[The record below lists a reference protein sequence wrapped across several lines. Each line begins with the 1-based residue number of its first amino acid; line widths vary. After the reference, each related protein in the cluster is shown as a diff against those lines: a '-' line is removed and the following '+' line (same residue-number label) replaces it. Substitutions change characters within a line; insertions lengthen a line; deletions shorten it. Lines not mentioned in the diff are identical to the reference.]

1 MAIPESERAKMRA
14 VDLCGERVLER
25 LEEIGVT
32 CLADLR
38 GADPEELVQRVN
50 VAAGY
55 PIWRHPRAVQ
65 AMANLIAAAE
75 AEGR

>member
-14 VDLCGERVLER
+14 VDLRGERVLER
-25 LEEIGVT
+25 LEDIGVT
-32 CLADLR
+32 CLGDLR

-65 AMANLIAAAE
+65 SMANLIAAAE
-75 AEGR
+75 AEGS